1 MEVTIEPG
9 VQEKPATNKDAW
21 PELPMPRD
29 SHLLPE
35 HSQQL
40 LRAARA
46 GRISKPPPVVDE
58 EKENLDDEDENK
70 ETQRGFTVRKYVKV
84 PRHLEGPEPEY
95 LAKRRKGL
103 PSQYSVYSGAV
114 GPLTSTGPM
123 RKTKV
128 RKVDNE
134 GKVHVW
140 EVLVPEGATVDGE
153 VQKEETIAKAAPAAA
168 APGTVVAGVG
178 VVNSDGV
185 VVANDL
191 VQQTPPRRRPPPP
204 KRKSKKGPGRG
215 KKKVAFEPGTEG
227 LAEGG
232 MAADGSSNTLG
243 VPHIKTEGGSNGQS
257 EGDTP
262 MADAQ
267 DGDEDD
273 GDEGEDGEDGEEG
286 SDDEDREEGE
296 LSPTPGEAPSP
307 SKTVSEPPKE
317 SSPPPPTPADPQ
329 SPKKP
334 ERKPRNSRDPS
345 SSPELPL
352 ATAIAHSRQNSL
364 NQVPTTTSPGS
375 APTQAPEEE
384 VHFSDGEPDLLGSLE
399 RHLEKESKSSL
410 NI

>member
-9 VQEKPATNKDAW
+9 VQEKPATDKDAW

-70 ETQRGFTVRKYVKV
+70 ETQRGFTVRKYAKV

-103 PSQYSVYSGAV
+103 PSQYSAYSGAV

-153 VQKEETIAKAAPAAA
+153 VQKEETIAEAAPAAA

-178 VVNSDGV
+178 VVNANGV

-215 KKKVAFEPGTEG
+215 KKKVAFG
-227 LAEGG
+227 
-232 MAADGSSNTLG
+232 
-243 VPHIKTEGGSNGQS
+243 K
-257 EGDTP
+257 
-262 MADAQ
+262 
-267 DGDEDD
+267 
-273 GDEGEDGEDGEEG
+273 
-286 SDDEDREEGE
+286 R
-296 LSPTPGEAPSP
+296 
-307 SKTVSEPPKE
+307 
-317 SSPPPPTPADPQ
+317 
-329 SPKKP
+329 
-334 ERKPRNSRDPS
+334 
-345 SSPELPL
+345 
-352 ATAIAHSRQNSL
+352 
-364 NQVPTTTSPGS
+364 
-375 APTQAPEEE
+375 
-384 VHFSDGEPDLLGSLE
+384 
-399 RHLEKESKSSL
+399 
-410 NI
+410 